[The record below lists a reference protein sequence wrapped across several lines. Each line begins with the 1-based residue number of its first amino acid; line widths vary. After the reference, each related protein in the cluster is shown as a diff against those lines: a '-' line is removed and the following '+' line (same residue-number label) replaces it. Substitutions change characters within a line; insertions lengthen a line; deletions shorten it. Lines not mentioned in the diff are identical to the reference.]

1 VAVGERA
8 SKRGDRRRKMAV
20 HTVGLS
26 QNSQRQSYVE
36 GVAINRRIL
45 GLLENAFQPLITITL
60 ILYQN
65 VWRSSRL
72 QHAGGSRRHYV
83 EPP

>member
-1 VAVGERA
+1 
-8 SKRGDRRRKMAV
+8 MAV

-45 GLLENAFQPLITITL
+45 GLLENAFQPLITIT
-60 ILYQN
+60 
-65 VWRSSRL
+65 
-72 QHAGGSRRHYV
+72 
-83 EPP
+83 